1 MKTGHSTI
9 PPCPPAGEGAQRINL
24 TPRMQEPLKP
34 AALSTNGLHDHM
46 DGKRRAG
53 AMLDEMLAA
62 NPHLT
67 LPKLSY
73 PEKETAVIGYLST
86 SGFAGVDDYAR
97 TRPEAFTQPLPS
109 VMFEAAQYLHRKGRT
124 PNTLTI
130 IEAIEADRTLKRIA
144 TDAAAEAG
152 LPDWQTY
159 LYAADTSLSFNPAGG
174 QIVGEYLADIAEAAG
189 RRKAAEIG
197 RKLAGGEIGRLQAV
211 EILKDIENAGVA
223 PSWDADLIAAEEL
236 CDDKNAEVFKD
247 SPAIIEG
254 MLAQGDLSLITAG
267 SKSFKSWLALQI
279 ALCTAN
285 GIPFLGRPTL
295 ATKTLV
301 LNFELKPPSIK
312 NRLRAIANRLKC
324 GQKNLYTWNLRNKPI
339 TPAFLE
345 HLTRTIREQGFGL
358 VILDPLYSMYG
369 VVDCDNV
376 ENSNPAMTELLST
389 IRAACEQAGSA
400 VIIIHHHAKG
410 DSATKASIDRASGAG
425 ALGRFP
431 DFVMSLVRHESP
443 NAYVVEIDFR
453 DFPPCVPF
461 VIRRENSIMILDEDL
476 DPASKKTTKPAN
488 TKMTPEEVLAFLPED
503 GKAIDRATLKNRIAS
518 SKFVV
523 PKTADRQ
530 IDRALELKICKANG
544 HGIYRQ
550 KQEVQTRF

>member
-1 MKTGHSTI
+1 MAR
-9 PPCPPAGEGAQRINL
+9 P
-24 TPRMQEPLKP
+24 
-34 AALSTNGLHDHM
+34 
-46 DGKRRAG
+46 
-53 AMLDEMLAA
+53 
-62 NPHLT
+62 
-67 LPKLSY
+67 LSY
-73 PEKETAVIGYLST
+73 PDKENAVIGYIAKL
-86 SGFAGVDDYAR
+86 GFLEVANPGG
-97 TRPEAFTQPLPS
+97 TRPEAFTKPLCA
-109 VMFEAAQYLHRKGRT
+109 VIYEAALYIHQKGRT
-124 PNTLTI
+124 ANRI
-130 IEAIEADRTLKRIA
+130 HIADAIEADGTLSRIA
-144 TDAAAEAG
+144 RDAAADEG
-152 LPDWQTY
+152 LADWKDYFSQ
-159 LYAADTSLSFNPAGG
+159 ADDSFSYMGMGG
-174 QIVGEYLADIAEAAG
+174 QFVSECLEAIVEAAG
-189 RRKAAEIG
+189 RRKAVEIGKKLANAEIEPAEAAEALG
-197 RKLAGGEIGRLQAV
+197 AIKNAGGLH
-211 EILKDIENAGVA
+211 
-223 PSWDADLIAAEEL
+223 SWNADLIAAEEL
-236 CDDKNAEVFKD
+236 CDDKNAEVYKD
-247 SPAIIEG
+247 ASVIIEG
-254 MLAQGDLSLITAG
+254 MLAKGDLSLITAG

-285 GIPFLGRPTL
+285 GIPFLGRQTI

-453 DFPPCVPF
+453 DFPPCDPF
-461 VIRRENSIMILDEDL
+461 VIRRENSIMVLDEDL
-476 DPASKKTTKPAN
+476 DPASKKTAKPAN
-488 TKMTPEEVLAFLPED
+488 TKLTPEEVLAFLPED

-518 SKFVV
+518 SKCVV

>member
-1 MKTGHSTI
+1 MS
-9 PPCPPAGEGAQRINL
+9 AV
-24 TPRMQEPLKP
+24 
-34 AALSTNGLHDHM
+34 LSH
-46 DGKRRAG
+46 
-53 AMLDEMLAA
+53 
-62 NPHLT
+62 P
-67 LPKLSY
+67 S
-73 PEKETAVIGYLST
+73 KESAVVGYLQAR
-86 SGFAGVDDYAR
+86 GFAGIP
-97 TRPEAFTQPLPS
+97 PEARPHPDAFTDLI
-109 VMFEAAQYLHRKGRT
+109 FGTAYAAAHELEHRGR
-124 PNTLTI
+124 PVNAHTI
-130 IEAIEADRTLKRIA
+130 IDRIEENSHFRGLVT
-144 TDAAAEAG
+144 AAAKEQGRADWKDAVCSASDSMVHQPPEAVIE
-152 LPDWQTY
+152 L
-159 LYAADTSLSFNPAGG
+159 L
-174 QIVGEYLADIAEAAG
+174 EDIAEAAG
-189 RRKAAEIG
+189 RRKAVEIGKKLANAEIEPAEAAEALEQI
-197 RKLAGGEIGRLQAV
+197 KNAVRLCPW
-211 EILKDIENAGVA
+211 N
-223 PSWDADLIAAEEL
+223 ADLIAAAEL
-236 CDDKNAEVFKD
+236 CDDKNAEAYKD
-247 SPAIIEG
+247 APVIIDG

-285 GIPFLGRPTL
+285 GIPFLGRSTL

-312 NRLRAIANRLKC
+312 NRLRAIAHRLKC

-345 HLTRTIREQGFGL
+345 HLTRTIREQSFGL
-358 VILDPLYSMYG
+358 IVLDPLYSMYG
-369 VVDCDNV
+369 VVESDNV

-389 IRAACEQAGSA
+389 IRAACEEAGA
-400 VIIIHHHAKG
+400 AIIIVHHHAKG

-443 NAYVVEIDFR
+443 SAYVVEIDFR
-453 DFPPCVPF
+453 DFPPCDPF
-461 VIRRENSIMILDEDL
+461 VIRRENSIMVLDHDL

-530 IDRALELKICKANG
+530 IDRALELKLCKANG

-550 KQEVQTRF
+550 KQEIQTRF

>member
-1 MKTGHSTI
+1 
-9 PPCPPAGEGAQRINL
+9 
-24 TPRMQEPLKP
+24 MQESLKP
-34 AALSTNGLHDHM
+34 AALSTNGFHDHM

-53 AMLDEMLAA
+53 AMLDEILAV

-73 PEKETAVIGYLST
+73 PEKENAVVGYIST
-86 SGFAGVDDYAR
+86 NGFAGVDDYAR

-159 LYAADTSLSFNPAGG
+159 LHAADTSLSFNPAGG

-211 EILKDIENAGVA
+211 EILKDIENAGGV

-295 ATKTLV
+295 TTKTLV

-312 NRLRAIANRLKC
+312 NRLRSIANRLRC
-324 GQKNLYTWNLRNKPI
+324 GQKNLYAWNLRNKAI

-345 HLTRTIREQGFGL
+345 HLTRTIREKGFGL

-369 VVDCDNV
+369 VSECDNV
-376 ENSNPAMTELLST
+376 ENSNPKMTELLST
-389 IRAACEQAGSA
+389 IRAACEQVGAA
-400 VIIIHHHAKG
+400 VIIVHHHAKG
-410 DSATKASIDRASGAG
+410 DSSTKASIDRASGAG

-431 DFVMSLVRHESP
+431 DSVLSLVRHEAP

-453 DFPPCVPF
+453 DFPPCDPF
-461 VIRRENSIMILDEDL
+461 VIRREFSIMVLDEDL
-476 DPASKKTTKPAN
+476 DPALKKTAKPAN
-488 TKMTPEEVLAFLPED
+488 TKLTPEDVLTFLPEE
-503 GKAIDRATLKNRIAS
+503 GKVIDRATLKSRIA
-518 SKFVV
+518 KGRNVD
-523 PKTADRQ
+523 PKTAERK
-530 IDRALELKICKANG
+530 IDRALELKLCKANG
-544 HGIYRQ
+544 HGIYLP

>member
-1 MKTGHSTI
+1 
-9 PPCPPAGEGAQRINL
+9 
-24 TPRMQEPLKP
+24 MQELLKP
-34 AALSTNGLHDHM
+34 APLSKNGHDHM

-53 AMLDEMLAA
+53 AVLDEILAA
-62 NPHLT
+62 NPHLA
-67 LPKLSY
+67 LPRLYY
-73 PEKETAVIGYLST
+73 PEKENAVIGYLSIN
-86 SGFAGVDDYAR
+86 GFAGIDDYAR
-97 TRPEAFTQPLPS
+97 TRPEAFTQPLAS
-109 VMFEAAQYLHRKGRT
+109 VMFEAAQYLHRVGRT

-130 IEAIEADRTLKRIA
+130 IEAIEADRTLTRIA

-152 LPDWQTY
+152 STDWKNYIYT
-159 LYAADTSLSFNPAGG
+159 ADTSIAQSFAGG
-174 QIVGEYLADIAEAAG
+174 QIVGEYLADITEAAG

-197 RKLAGGEIGRLQAV
+197 RKLAAGEIGRLQAV
-211 EILKDIENAGVA
+211 EILTDIKNAGEVS
-223 PSWDADLIAAEEL
+223 SWDADLIAAEEL

-312 NRLRAIANRLKC
+312 NRLRSIAHRLKC
-324 GQKNLYTWNLRNKPI
+324 GQKNLYAWNLRNKAI
-339 TPAFLE
+339 TPAFLD
-345 HLTRTIREQGFGL
+345 HLTRTIREQSFGL

-369 VVDCDNV
+369 VSECDNV
-376 ENSNPAMTELLST
+376 ENSNPKMTELLST
-389 IRAACEQAGSA
+389 IRAACEQVGAA
-400 VIIIHHHAKG
+400 VIIVHHHAKG
-410 DSATKASIDRASGAG
+410 DSSTKASIDRASGAG

-431 DFVMSLVRHESP
+431 DSVLSLIRHEAP

-453 DFPPCVPF
+453 DFPPCDPF
-461 VIRRENSIMILDEDL
+461 VIRREFSIMVLDTDL
-476 DPASKKTTKPAN
+476 DPSSKKTAKPAN
-488 TKMTPEEVLAFLPED
+488 TKITPEDVLAFLPEE

-518 SKFVV
+518 GKAVV
-523 PKTADRQ
+523 PKTAERA
-530 IDRALELKICKANG
+530 IDRALELKLCSANK
-544 HGIYRQ
+544 HGIYLP
-550 KQEVQTRF
+550 KKEVQTRF